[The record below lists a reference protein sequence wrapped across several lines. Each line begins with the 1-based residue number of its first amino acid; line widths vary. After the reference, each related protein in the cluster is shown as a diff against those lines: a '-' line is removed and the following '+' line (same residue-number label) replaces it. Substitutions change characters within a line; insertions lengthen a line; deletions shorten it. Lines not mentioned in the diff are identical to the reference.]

1 MEGRPKAA
9 DWGYDDLELA
19 CWGDQMD
26 VSHPATHL
34 EYCSRKR
41 EILDPHGL

>member
-1 MEGRPKAA
+1 M
-9 DWGYDDLELA
+9 ELA
-19 CWGDQMD
+19 FLGDQMD
-26 VSHPATHL
+26 VSDPATHL